1 MFWKGSGTGV
11 TISGMSSI
19 YPNLVSGA
27 FVGNYRLAE
36 QIGAGGMG
44 IVFRAFAPD
53 GKAVAVKVL
62 RPELAD
68 NPTVRERLRRE
79 AGALRRVTGGR
90 TAQVFEVDADHN
102 PPYLVME
109 LVSGAPLDVHISE
122 NGPLSGLMLKSFA
135 EGICEAVRDIHAA
148 GIVHRDLKPSNV
160 IIGPDG
166 VKVLDFGVS
175 VLQEA
180 VTLTKTGVFVGTT
193 SWLSP
198 EQVQGHSVDAASDV
212 FNLGL
217 LIVYAATGVHAFGEG
232 RPDAVM
238 YRVVHD
244 EPNLGSLTGS
254 VRDVASSCLQ
264 KSPVLR
270 PSVASVSALLTT
282 RSDSPASIGSSTTAT
297 RIVAEP
303 STQNGNS
310 LPPLSVTVPQRSK
323 VPIGAA
329 FALVAALAIGAGVVI
344 SQRGSDS
351 DSPSLSPAEAQSVP
365 AEGTENTDVPEV
377 DRREEISELFESDFD
392 SVFQDILESDYQVPG
407 LTILGDSRDNAMS
420 VAWGVQLDCDGF
432 YPVRAALPFWRTAK
446 PVFSTSYSNYI
457 EGADYPNKYISSQ
470 IGITVFYQPGEFDDF
485 EGDAETLTSAF
496 ESCRDEDFYLPFE
509 DEPDIAGCV
518 SLLFPA
524 AGWTD
529 IVIDDVCARRI
540 NQRVSWDTDATTDKY
555 AYVTPEPVHGRK
567 GFAISFGANPVE
579 SEDKAWGARAN
590 QSIHVW
596 LDEGIAVVV
605 TSYGGNAN
613 GDFPNDDDAIEN
625 RIFDYR
631 FAAEDAANEFI
642 TRLFK

>member
-1 MFWKGSGTGV
+1 
-11 TISGMSSI
+11 MSNI

-27 FVGNYRLAE
+27 FVGSYRIAE

-79 AGALRRVTGGR
+79 AGALRRVSGGR

-109 LVSGAPLDVHISE
+109 LVAGVPLDVHIAQS
-122 NGPLSGLMLKSFA
+122 GPLSGLMLKSFA
-135 EGICEAVRDIHAA
+135 QGICEAVRDIHAA

-180 VTLTKTGVFVGTT
+180 ATLTKTGVFVGTT

-217 LIVYAATGVHAFGEG
+217 LIVYAATGDHAFGEG

-254 VRDVASSCLQ
+254 LRDVASSCLQ

-282 RSDSPASIGSSTTAT
+282 QSDSPASIGSPTTAT

-303 STQNGNS
+303 SSQNWGS
-310 LPPLSVTVPQRSK
+310 PPPPPVTVPQRSK

-329 FALVAALAIGAGVVI
+329 LAVVAALAIGAGVVI

-351 DSPSLSPAEAQSVP
+351 DSPTLTPSETVSAED
-365 AEGTENTDVPEV
+365 AEETEDTSASDV
-377 DRREEISELFESDFD
+377 DRRGDLIKAFSGDFN
-392 SVFQDILESDYQVPG
+392 SLFQDILESDYQVPELSVIG
-407 LTILGDSRDNAMS
+407 NSRENAMLT
-420 VAWGVQLDCDGF
+420 AFGVQLDCDGF
-432 YPVRAALPFWRTAK
+432 YPLRAALPFWRSAK
-446 PVFSTSYSNYI
+446 PVYSKSYSNYLS
-457 EGADYPNKYISSQ
+457 GKDYPKKYITSE
-470 IGITVFYQPGEFDDF
+470 IGITVFYQPGELDDF
-485 EGDAETLTSAF
+485 EGDIEALASNF
-496 ESCRDEDFYLPFE
+496 ESCRDEDFYLPFDDQPE
-509 DEPDIAGCV
+509 IAECV
-518 SLLFPA
+518 SPLFPA

-567 GFAISFGANPVE
+567 GFAISFGAKPVE
-579 SEDKAWGARAN
+579 SSDKAYAARAN

-596 LDEGIAVVV
+596 LEEGIAVVV
-605 TSYGGNAN
+605 TSYSGNAN
-613 GDFPNDDDAIEN
+613 GEFPNDEETIEN

-631 FAAEDAANEFI
+631 FAAEDAANEII

>member
-1 MFWKGSGTGV
+1 
-11 TISGMSSI
+11 MSSI

-27 FVGNYRLAE
+27 FIGPYLLAE

-44 IVFRAFAPD
+44 IVFRAVAPD
-53 GKAVAVKVL
+53 GRAVAVKVL

-79 AGALRRVTGGR
+79 AGALRRVSGGR

-109 LVSGAPLDVHISE
+109 LVSGVPLDVHIAQS
-122 NGPLSGLMLKSFA
+122 GPLTGLMLKSFA
-135 EGICEAVRDIHAA
+135 QGICEAVRDIHAA

-180 VTLTKTGVFVGTT
+180 ATLTKTGVFVGTT

-254 VRDVASSCLQ
+254 LRDVASSCLQ

-282 RSDSPASIGSSTTAT
+282 RSDSPATIGSPTTAT

-303 STQNGNS
+303 SSQSWGS
-310 LPPLSVTVPQRSK
+310 PPAPPVTVPQRSK
-323 VPIGAA
+323 VPFGAA
-329 FALVAALAIGAGVVI
+329 LAVVAALAIGAGVVI
-344 SQRGSDS
+344 SQRGSNS
-351 DSPSLSPAEAQSVP
+351 DSPTLTPSATESSPGEDS
-365 AEGTENTDVPEV
+365 EETEDTSPSDV
-377 DRREEISELFESDFD
+377 DRRGDIIKAFSADFD
-392 SVFQDILESDYQVPG
+392 SVFRDILESSYQVPT
-407 LTILGDSRDNAMS
+407 LTALGNSRENAMS
-420 VAWGVQLDCDGF
+420 VAWGVQLDCNGF
-432 YPVRAALPFWRTAK
+432 YPLRAALPFWRTAK
-446 PVFSTSYSNYI
+446 PVHSRTYSNWV
-457 EGADYPNKYISSQ
+457 EGKDYPNKYITSQ
-470 IGITVFYQPGEFDDF
+470 TAVSVFYQPGELSDF
-485 EGDAETLTSAF
+485 EGDAELLTSNF
-496 ESCRDEDFYLPFE
+496 ESCEDEDFYLPFSDQPE
-509 DEPDIAGCV
+509 IADCV
-518 SLLFPA
+518 SQLFPS

-540 NQRVSWDTDATTDKY
+540 NQRVSWDTDAATEKS
-555 AYVTPEPVHGRK
+555 AYVTPEPVHGRE
-567 GFAISFGANPVE
+567 GFAISFGASPVE
-579 SEDKAWGARAN
+579 NADKKYGARAN

-596 LDEGIAVVV
+596 LEEGVVVVV
-605 TSYGGNAN
+605 TSYGAN
-613 GDFPNDDDAIEN
+613 RDANFLNDEDAIQD
-625 RIFDYR
+625 RIFSYR
-631 FAAEDAANEFI
+631 FAAEDAANEII
-642 TRLFK
+642 TKLFK

>member
-1 MFWKGSGTGV
+1 
-11 TISGMSSI
+11 MSSI

-27 FVGNYRLAE
+27 FIGPYLLAE

-44 IVFRAFAPD
+44 IVFRAVAPD
-53 GKAVAVKVL
+53 GRAVAVKVL

-79 AGALRRVTGGR
+79 AGALRRVSGGR

-109 LVSGAPLDVHISE
+109 LVSGVPLDVHIAQS
-122 NGPLSGLMLKSFA
+122 GPLTGLMLKSFA
-135 EGICEAVRDIHAA
+135 QGICEAVRDIHAA

-180 VTLTKTGVFVGTT
+180 ATLTKTGVFVGTT

-254 VRDVASSCLQ
+254 LRDVASSCLQ

-282 RSDSPASIGSSTTAT
+282 RSDSPATIGSPTTAT

-303 STQNGNS
+303 SSQSWGS
-310 LPPLSVTVPQRSK
+310 PPAPPVTVPQRSK
-323 VPIGAA
+323 VPFGAA
-329 FALVAALAIGAGVVI
+329 LAVVAALAIGAGVVI
-344 SQRGSDS
+344 SQRGSNS
-351 DSPSLSPAEAQSVP
+351 DSPTLTPSATESSPGEDS
-365 AEGTENTDVPEV
+365 EETEDTSPSDV
-377 DRREEISELFESDFD
+377 DRRGDIIKAFSADFD
-392 SVFQDILESDYQVPG
+392 SVFRDILESSYQVPT
-407 LTILGDSRDNAMS
+407 LTALGNSRENAMS
-420 VAWGVQLDCDGF
+420 VAWGVQLDCNGL
-432 YPVRAALPFWRTAK
+432 YPLRAALPFWRTAK
-446 PVFSTSYSNYI
+446 PVYSR
-457 EGADYPNKYISSQ
+457 
-470 IGITVFYQPGEFDDF
+470 T
-485 EGDAETLTSAF
+485 
-496 ESCRDEDFYLPFE
+496 
-509 DEPDIAGCV
+509 
-518 SLLFPA
+518 
-524 AGWTD
+524 
-529 IVIDDVCARRI
+529 
-540 NQRVSWDTDATTDKY
+540 
-555 AYVTPEPVHGRK
+555 
-567 GFAISFGANPVE
+567 
-579 SEDKAWGARAN
+579 
-590 QSIHVW
+590 
-596 LDEGIAVVV
+596 
-605 TSYGGNAN
+605 
-613 GDFPNDDDAIEN
+613 
-625 RIFDYR
+625 
-631 FAAEDAANEFI
+631 
-642 TRLFK
+642 

>member
-1 MFWKGSGTGV
+1 
-11 TISGMSSI
+11 MSSI
-19 YPNLVSGA
+19 YPNLVSGT
-27 FVGNYRLAE
+27 FFGNYRIAE

-79 AGALRRVTGGR
+79 AGALRRVSGGR

-109 LVSGAPLDVHISE
+109 FVAGVPLDVHIAQS
-122 NGPLSGLMLKSFA
+122 GPLSGLMLKSFA
-135 EGICEAVRDIHAA
+135 QGICEAVRDIHAA

-180 VTLTKTGVFVGTT
+180 ANLTKTGVFVGTT

-254 VRDVASSCLQ
+254 LRDVASSCLQ

-282 RSDSPASIGSSTTAT
+282 RSDSPASIGSPTTAT

-303 STQNGNS
+303 SSQSWGS
-310 LPPLSVTVPQRSK
+310 PPAPPVTLPQRSK
-323 VPIGAA
+323 FLIGAA
-329 FALVAALAIGAGVVI
+329 LAVVAALAIGAGVVI

-351 DSPSLSPAEAQSVP
+351 DSPTLTPSE
-365 AEGTENTDVPEV
+365 TESAPSEDSEETEDTSMSDV
-377 DRREEISELFESDFD
+377 DRRGDIIKAFSGDFD
-392 SVFQDILESDYQVPG
+392 SLFIDILESDYQVPE
-407 LTILGDSRDNAMS
+407 LSMLGNSRDNAIS

-432 YPVRAALPFWRTAK
+432 YPLRAALPFWRTAK
-446 PVFSTSYSNYI
+446 PVFSKSYSNFL
-457 EGADYPNKYISSQ
+457 EGTDYPNKYISSQ
-470 IGITVFYQPGEFDDF
+470 IGITVFYQPGELDAF
-485 EGDAETLTSAF
+485 EGDAEILTSSF
-496 ESCRDEDFYLPFE
+496 ESCRDEDFYLPLE
-509 DEPDIAGCV
+509 DEPEIAGCV
-518 SLLFPA
+518 SPLFPA

-567 GFAISFGANPVE
+567 GFAISFGADPVE
-579 SEDKAWGARAN
+579 SADKAWGARAN

-596 LDEGIAVVV
+596 LDEGVAVVV
-605 TSYGGNAN
+605 TSYGGNADGN
-613 GDFPNDDDAIEN
+613 FPNDDEAIED

-631 FAAEDAANEFI
+631 FAAEDAANEII

>member
-1 MFWKGSGTGV
+1 
-11 TISGMSSI
+11 MSNI
-19 YPNLVSGA
+19 YPSLVSGA
-27 FVGNYRLAE
+27 FVGNYRIAE

-79 AGALRRVTGGR
+79 AGALRRVSGGR

-109 LVSGAPLDVHISE
+109 LVAGVPLDVHIAQS
-122 NGPLSGLMLKSFA
+122 GPLSGLMLKSFA
-135 EGICEAVRDIHAA
+135 QGICEAVRDIHAA

-180 VTLTKTGVFVGTT
+180 ATLTKTGVFVGTT

-254 VRDVASSCLQ
+254 LRDVASSCLQ

-282 RSDSPASIGSSTTAT
+282 RSDSPASIGSPTTAT

-303 STQNGNS
+303 SSQSWGS
-310 LPPLSVTVPQRSK
+310 PPAPPVTLPQRSK

-329 FALVAALAIGAGVVI
+329 LAVVAALAIGAGVVI

-351 DSPSLSPAEAQSVP
+351 DSPTLTPSATESSPGEDS
-365 AEGTENTDVPEV
+365 EETEDTSPSDV
-377 DRREEISELFESDFD
+377 DRRGDIIKAFSGDFESLFK
-392 SVFQDILESDYQVPG
+392 DILESDYQVPELSG
-407 LTILGDSRDNAMS
+407 IGNSRENAMLI
-420 VAWGVQLDCDGF
+420 AFGVQLDCDGY
-432 YPVRAALPFWRTAK
+432 YPLRAALPFWRSAK
-446 PVFSTSYSNYI
+446 PVFSKSYSNYLS
-457 EGADYPNKYISSQ
+457 GRDYPNKYITSQ
-470 IGITVFYQPGEFDDF
+470 IGITIFYQPGELDDF
-485 EGDAETLTSAF
+485 EGDVDALSSTF
-496 ESCRDEDFYLPFE
+496 ESCRDEDFYLPFDDQPE
-509 DEPDIAGCV
+509 IAECV
-518 SLLFPA
+518 SPLFPA

-579 SEDKAWGARAN
+579 VADKAYGARAN

-596 LDEGIAVVV
+596 LEEGIVVVV
-605 TSYGGNAN
+605 TSYSGNAD
-613 GDFPNDDDAIEN
+613 GDFPNDEEAIEN

-631 FAAEDAANEFI
+631 FAAEDAANEII

>member
-1 MFWKGSGTGV
+1 
-11 TISGMSSI
+11 MSSI

-27 FVGNYRLAE
+27 FIGPYLLAE

-44 IVFRAFAPD
+44 IVFRAAAPD
-53 GKAVAVKVL
+53 GRAVAVKVL

-79 AGALRRVTGGR
+79 AGALRRVSGGR

-109 LVSGAPLDVHISE
+109 LVSGVPLDVHIAQS
-122 NGPLSGLMLKSFA
+122 GPLTGLMLKSFA
-135 EGICEAVRDIHAA
+135 QGICEAVRDIHAA

-180 VTLTKTGVFVGTT
+180 ATLTKTGVFVGTT

-244 EPNLGSLTGS
+244 EPNLGSVTGS
-254 VRDVASSCLQ
+254 LRDVASSCLQ

-282 RSDSPASIGSSTTAT
+282 RSDSPATIGSPTTAT
-297 RIVAEP
+297 RIVAE
-303 STQNGNS
+303 SSSQSWGS
-310 LPPLSVTVPQRSK
+310 PPAPPVTVPQRSK
-323 VPIGAA
+323 VPFGAA
-329 FALVAALAIGAGVVI
+329 LAVVAALAIGAGVVI

-351 DSPSLSPAEAQSVP
+351 DSPTLTPSATESSPGEDS
-365 AEGTENTDVPEV
+365 EETEDTSPSDV
-377 DRREEISELFESDFD
+377 DRRGDISKAFSADFD
-392 SVFQDILESDYQVPG
+392 SVFRDILESSYQVPALSG
-407 LTILGDSRDNAMS
+407 IENSRENAMN
-420 VAWGVQLDCDGF
+420 VAWGVQLDCEGF
-432 YPVRAALPFWRTAK
+432 YPLRAALPFWRTAK
-446 PVFSTSYSNYI
+446 PVYSKTYSNFLTG
-457 EGADYPNKYISSQ
+457 EDYPNKYISNVIAVS
-470 IGITVFYQPGEFDDF
+470 VFYQPGELSNF
-485 EGDAETLTSAF
+485 EGDAELLTSNF
-496 ESCRDEDFYLPFE
+496 ESCEDEDFYLPFE
-509 DEPDIAGCV
+509 DEPDIADCV
-518 SLLFPA
+518 SQLFPS

-529 IVIDDVCARRI
+529 MVIDDVCARRI
-540 NQRVSWDTDATTDKY
+540 NQRVSWDTDATTEKS
-555 AYVTPEPVHGRK
+555 AYVTPDPVHGRK
-567 GFAISFGANPVE
+567 GFAISFGASPVE
-579 SEDKAWGARAN
+579 DADKEYGARAN

-596 LDEGIAVVV
+596 LEEGVVVVV
-605 TSYGGNAN
+605 TSYGAN
-613 GDFPNDDDAIEN
+613 GDGNFPNDDDAIED
-625 RIFDYR
+625 RIFSYR
-631 FAAEDAANEFI
+631 FAAEDAANEII
-642 TRLFK
+642 TKLFK